1 VSHGV
6 QIIQL
11 VFTWN
16 GPATFSGKASSRP
29 VVCNMDVC
37 DITQFVIFRFVRK
50 KNEKNRLMEK
60 ENQYALDLH
69 ALHLL
74 RLVAD
79 HGSFTTA
86 GKRAGLTQ
94 SAVPRQVQGLEE

>member
-1 VSHGV
+1 
-6 QIIQL
+6 
-11 VFTWN
+11 
-16 GPATFSGKASSRP
+16 
-29 VVCNMDVC
+29 
-37 DITQFVIFRFVRK
+37 
-50 KNEKNRLMEK
+50 MEK